1 MSLGSTSPSQAARAE
16 RSRRGAVVRRLLIS
30 VLSLGLFLS
39 GVSSDAQ
46 AVPGVFHPDLL
57 KALDTLDHA
66 QGPEAY
72 AAIDRLWSL
81 WDRAEAAQIEE
92 ALLGASQSAKLNAD
106 ARAYAGMLA
115 AFARARRG
123 DQKAATQ
130 RVRELGYVSS
140 FLVVGPFD
148 NEGKVGIDQA
158 YEPEQELMAPI
169 TPGRAYSGKERPVRY
184 RAISNAF
191 PFGWLDA
198 SALVRPETKVCIY
211 ATTFVK
217 DEKLTRGTRKIRAY
231 VGAGGAFKLFWNGQ
245 EALKDTAYRGHDFD
259 RSGVELTLEPGPN
272 ALMVKVCGEDNAP
285 ELSLRLADDHGAPDA
300 RLVSSIDIADSQKA
314 SERMQRG
321 EGRGARGESKKP
333 DGKGA
338 LTKEAAAKAEKVK
351 AEKVEKAEK
360 NKLALGPIPLFEQ
373 LVSGKKPRPRDL
385 EAYARYLTDTNGDD
399 PALHLARDYSQ
410 RAADAEPTIERY
422 LLASRL
428 AEDRNQQNEWLN
440 KAEALA
446 AKSGKPSKELL
457 NARAVHRRNSPN
469 WRDASPIFDRVLA
482 QDPDD
487 LLALAGRVEL
497 YNMAGLPRTALGVLE
512 QAVRRAPDSVNL
524 LNMYGSQLR
533 LLGRAADAS
542 EAEERYAM
550 RRFDDGNYLTQMI
563 DLAVARRNRAEA
575 ERWVERL
582 LAAYNGNQWAL
593 GVSARAYRSLGQ
605 PERAIA
611 TYKRSLEL
619 APEDVGTLRSL
630 AELQGELGRRD
641 EQLMSMREILRIRPQ
656 DRDVRE
662 YVEHLEPA
670 KPRPD
675 EAYAWNSDQFLKQRF
690 APAGGQ
696 PRRTLRDLTVTT
708 VFDNGLSSQFRQIV
722 FQPLTEPA
730 AAAGRQYGFTYESD
744 RQVVQLRGAK
754 VYRADGK
761 IDEAVEYGEG
771 SSDDPSISMYTSA
784 RTFYVQF
791 PRLEPGDVVELRYRV
806 DDVTPRNEFGNY
818 FGEIVALQGGEPV
831 ANAEYV
837 LITPKD
843 RTFYFDQNIPGLK
856 QSDSVSAGQRIYRFS
871 ASSIPALNP
880 EPAMPPWSE
889 VLGSVQVSTYKN
901 WDDLGRW
908 YWGLVK
914 DQFDLDEET
923 RKLAKKITEGKTT
936 ELDKVKA
943 VYKWVTDNTR
953 YVALEFGIY
962 GYKPRRCV
970 QTVARGW
977 GDCKDKATVIATLLN
992 ELGIKS
998 TIVITRTRM
1007 RGDFRSK
1014 IASFAPFDHAIA
1026 YVPSLNLYLDGTAE
1040 HTGIYELPK
1049 MDVGAVVLQVNE
1061 GKPLLTRIPDADPEK
1076 NFVHRE
1082 LNVELD
1088 AKGGGK
1094 LDIDYSTGGY
1104 NAAAWRDAY
1113 SAEATRRERM
1123 TRDLGGDFP
1132 GVSINE
1138 GAQGLVTSDLMNAE
1152 EPVKIH
1158 VRAVA
1163 PGFAR
1168 NEGDTLSMPV
1178 TGGYRLTPNFAS
1190 LSQRRQPVD
1199 LIAFA
1204 TVDDVYRI
1212 KLPAGAKVVSVPE
1225 DRAGTSRFGSYSV
1238 KVEQA
1243 KGEVVVRSKLQV
1255 KVPRIEPADYQDW
1268 KRFCEAADSAVS
1280 PRLVVK
1286 P

>member
-1 MSLGSTSPSQAARAE
+1 M
-16 RSRRGAVVRRLLIS
+16 RRFFITLSAVVATALA
-30 VLSLGLFLS
+30 VTLGV
-39 GVSSDAQ
+39 GREAQ
-46 AVPGVFHPDLL
+46 AVPSVFHPELL
-57 KALDTLDHA
+57 RALDTLDHA

-72 AAIDRLWSL
+72 AAIDRIWTL
-81 WDRAEAAQIEE
+81 WDRADAVHVEE
-92 ALLGASQSAKLNAD
+92 ALLEASRSDKLGAD
-106 ARAYAGMLA
+106 ARAYAAVLA

-123 DQKAATQ
+123 DQKAATL
-130 RVRELGYVSS
+130 RVKELGYIGS

-148 NEGKVGIDQA
+148 NEGKAGLDQVF
-158 YEPEQELMAPI
+158 EPEAEIAAPI
-169 TPGRAYSGKERPVRY
+169 TPGRAYAGKERPVRY
-184 RAISNAF
+184 RAVSNAF

-211 ATTFVK
+211 ATSFVH
-217 DEKLTRGTRKIRAY
+217 DEKLLKGTRKIRAY
-231 VGAGGAFKLFWNGQ
+231 VGAGGAFKLFWNGH

-259 RSGVELTLEPGPN
+259 RAGVELTLAPGPN
-272 ALMVKVCGEDNAP
+272 PLLVKVCGEDDAP
-285 ELSLRLADDHGAPDA
+285 QLSIRLADEHGAPDA

-314 SERMQRG
+314 GERLQ
-321 EGRGARGESKKP
+321 ANAKHP
-333 DGKGA
+333 
-338 LTKEAAAKAEKVK
+338 TKEPAHAEPT
-351 AEKVEKAEK
+351 
-360 NKLALGPIPLFEQ
+360 LALGPVPLFEK
-373 LVSGKKPRPRDL
+373 LVSVKQPRARDL
-385 EAYARYLTDTNGDD
+385 EAYARYLADTNGDD
-399 PALHLARDYSQ
+399 PALHLARDLSQ
-410 RAADAEPTIERY
+410 RAADAAPSIERY

-428 AEDRNQQNEWLN
+428 AEDRNQQNEWLSR
-440 KAEALA
+440 AEALA
-446 AKSGKPSKELL
+446 QKSGKTPKDLL
-457 NARAVHRRNSPN
+457 NARAIHRRNSPN

-482 QDPDD
+482 EDPDD

-512 QAVRRAPDSVNL
+512 QAVRRKPESVNL

-542 EAEERYAM
+542 EAEERYAA
-550 RRFDDGNYLTQMI
+550 RRFDDSNYLTSMI
-563 DLAVARRNRAEA
+563 DLAIARRNQAGA

-593 GVSARAYRSLGQ
+593 GVAARAYRALGQ
-605 PERAIA
+605 PERAAA

-619 APEDVGTLRSL
+619 APEDVGTLRALS
-630 AELQGELGRRD
+630 ELQGELGRRD
-641 EQLMSMREILRIRPQ
+641 EQLLSLREILRIRPQ

-670 KPRPD
+670 RPRPD
-675 EAYAWNSDQFLKQRF
+675 EAYAWEAQKFLKQRF
-690 APAGGQ
+690 APAQGQ

-730 AAAGRQYGFTYESD
+730 AAAGRQYGFAYESD

-771 SSDDPSISMYTSA
+771 TADDPSISMYTSA
-784 RTFYVQF
+784 RSFYVQF

-831 ANAEYV
+831 SNAEYV
-837 LITPKD
+837 LITPKE
-843 RTFYFDQNIPGLK
+843 RTFYFDQNVPGLTT
-856 QSDSVSAGQRIYRFS
+856 SSSVAGNQRIYRFS
-871 ASSIPALNP
+871 AKEIAAVNP
-880 EPAMPPWSE
+880 EPAMPPWPE
-889 VLGSVQVSTYKN
+889 VLGSVHVSTYKS

-908 YWGLVK
+908 YWGLIK

-923 RKLAKKITEGKTT
+923 RKLAKKITEGKTS

-943 VYKWVTDNTR
+943 VYDWVTANTR

-977 GDCKDKATVIATLLN
+977 GDCKDKATVIATLLS

-998 TIVITRTRM
+998 TIVVTRTRM

-1061 GKPLLTRIPDADPEK
+1061 GRAVLTRIPNADPEK
-1076 NFVHRE
+1076 NFVRRE

-1094 LDIDYSTGGY
+1094 LDIDYATAGY
-1104 NAAAWRDAY
+1104 NAASWRDAY
-1113 SAEATRRERM
+1113 GAEATRRERM

-1138 GAQGLVTSDLMNAE
+1138 GPSGLVTSDLSNNE
-1152 EPVKIH
+1152 EPVKIK
-1158 VRAVA
+1158 VRAFA

-1168 NEGDTLSMPV
+1168 KEGDALSLPV
-1178 TGGYRLTPNFAS
+1178 TGGFRLTPNFAS
-1190 LSQRRQPVD
+1190 LSQRRQAVE
-1199 LIAFA
+1199 LIAF
-1204 TVDDVYRI
+1204 TSNDDTYRI
-1212 KLPAGAKVVSVPE
+1212 KLPPGAKVLSTPE
-1225 DRAGTSRFGSYSV
+1225 PTEVTSQFGSYSL
-1238 KVEQA
+1238 KVEQTR
-1243 KGEVVVRSKLQV
+1243 GEVIVRSTLRI
-1255 KVPRIEPADYQDW
+1255 KVSRVEPADYQAW
-1268 KRFCEAADSAVS
+1268 KRFCEAADSAFS
-1280 PRLVVK
+1280 PRLLVK

>member
-1 MSLGSTSPSQAARAE
+1 LFVALL
-16 RSRRGAVVRRLLIS
+16 VVA
-30 VLSLGLFLS
+30 LFLTS
-39 GVSSDAQ
+39 GDEAG

-57 KALDTLDHA
+57 RALDTLDEA

-72 AAIDRLWSL
+72 GALDKIWGL
-81 WDRAEAAQIEE
+81 WDRAEGVHIEE
-92 ALLGASQSAKLNAD
+92 ALLGASQNKRLGAD
-106 ARAYAGMLA
+106 AQAYAGVLA

-123 DQKAATQ
+123 DQKAATD
-130 RVRELGYVSS
+130 RIRELGYVSS

-148 NEGKVGIDQA
+148 NEGKAGLDQVF
-158 YEPEQELMAPI
+158 EPEAELVAAI

-184 RAISNAF
+184 RAVADAF

-198 SALVRPETKVCIY
+198 GSLVRPETKVCIY
-211 ATTFVK
+211 ATTFVR
-217 DEKLTRGTRKIRAY
+217 DDKLTKGQRKVRAY
-231 VGAGGAFKLFWNGQ
+231 VGAGGAFKLFWNGEQ
-245 EALKDTAYRGHDFD
+245 SLSDVAYRGHDFD
-259 RSGVELTLEPGPN
+259 RSGVELTLVPGPN
-272 ALMVKVCGEDNAP
+272 PLVVKVCGDDDAP
-285 ELSLRLADDHGAPDA
+285 ELSVRLADERGAPDA
-300 RLVSSIDIADSQKA
+300 RLVTSIDIADSKKA
-314 SERMQRG
+314 SERLVG
-321 EGRGARGESKKP
+321 TAS
-333 DGKGA
+333 KGA
-338 LTKEAAAKAEKVK
+338 KSES
-351 AEKVEKAEK
+351 EK
-360 NKLALGPIPLFEQ
+360 NATGAKDAKKKNSAKPLGPVPLFEQ
-373 LVSGKKPRPRDL
+373 LTSAKKPRARDL
-385 EAYARYLTDTNGDD
+385 EAYARYLADTNGDD
-399 PALHLARDYSQ
+399 PALHLARDLSQ
-410 RAADAEPTIERY
+410 KAADAEPTIERY

-446 AKSGKPSKELL
+446 AKAGKTPKELL

-482 QDPDD
+482 EDPDD
-487 LLALAGRVEL
+487 VLALAGRVEL
-497 YNMAGLPRTALGVLE
+497 YNMAGLPRTALGVVE
-512 QAVRRAPDSVNL
+512 QAVRRAPESVNL
-524 LNMYGSQLR
+524 LNMYASQLH
-533 LLGRAADAS
+533 LLGRSADAS

-550 RRFDDGNYLTQMI
+550 RRFDDGNYLTSMI
-563 DLAVARRNRAEA
+563 DLAIARRNRAEA
-575 ERWVERL
+575 ERWVDRL
-582 LAAYNGNQWAL
+582 LSAYNGNQWAL
-593 GVSARAYRSLGQ
+593 GVAARAYRSLGQ
-605 PERAIA
+605 PERATA

-619 APEDVGTLRSL
+619 APEDVATLRAL

-641 EQLMSMREILRIRPQ
+641 EQLLSLREILRIRPQ

-675 EAYAWNSDQFLKQRF
+675 EAYAWAPDKFLKQRF
-690 APAGGQ
+690 APQNGQ

-708 VFDNGLSSQFRQIV
+708 VFDNGLSSQFRQVV

-730 AAAGRQYGFTYESD
+730 AAAGRQYAFGYESD
-744 RQVVQLRGAK
+744 RQVVQLRGAR
-754 VYRADGK
+754 VFRSDGK
-761 IDEAVEYGEG
+761 VDEAVEYGEG
-771 SSDDPSISMYTSA
+771 SADDPSISMYTSA

-791 PRLEPGDVVELRYRV
+791 PRLEPGDVVELKYRV

-831 ANAEYV
+831 QNAEYV
-837 LITPKD
+837 LITPKA
-843 RTFYFDQNIPGLK
+843 RTFYFDQNVPGLK
-856 QSDSVSAGQRIYRFS
+856 QTDAISGNQRVYRFS
-871 ASSIPALNP
+871 ANNIPALSP
-880 EPAMPPWSE
+880 EPAMPPWPE
-889 VLGSVQVSTYKN
+889 VLGSVHVSTYKS

-908 YWGLVK
+908 YWGLIK

-923 RKLAKKITEGKTT
+923 RKLAKKITDGKTT

-943 VYKWVTDNTR
+943 VYKWVIENTR

-977 GDCKDKATVIATLLN
+977 GDCKDKATVIATLLK

-998 TIVITRTRM
+998 TIVVTRTRM

-1049 MDVGAVVLQVNE
+1049 MDIGAVVLHVNE
-1061 GKPLLTRIPDADPEK
+1061 GKSQLTRIPEADPEK
-1076 NFVHRE
+1076 NFVRRE
-1082 LNVELD
+1082 LFVDLD
-1088 AKGGGK
+1088 AKGAAK
-1094 LDIDYSTGGY
+1094 LDIDYATGGY
-1104 NAAAWRDAY
+1104 NAASWRDAY
-1113 SAEATRRERM
+1113 GAEATRRERM

-1132 GVSINE
+1132 GIAIND
-1138 GAQGLVTSDLMNAE
+1138 GPQGLVTSDLSNNE
-1152 EPVKIH
+1152 EPVKIK

-1178 TGGYRLTPNFAS
+1178 TSGFRLTPNYAS
-1190 LSQRRQPVD
+1190 LSQRRLPVE
-1199 LIAFA
+1199 LIAF
-1204 TVDDVYRI
+1204 TTLDDTYRV
-1212 KLPAGAKVVSVPE
+1212 KLPPGAKLVSAPE
-1225 DRAGTSRFGSYSV
+1225 DRSGSSAFGTYSV
-1238 KVEQA
+1238 KVEQQ

-1255 KVPRIEPADYQDW
+1255 KVSRVEPADYAAW
-1268 KRFCEAADSAVS
+1268 KKFCEEADSAFS
-1280 PRLVVK
+1280 PRLTVK

>member
-1 MSLGSTSPSQAARAE
+1 MRQFW
-16 RSRRGAVVRRLLIS
+16 IS
-30 VLSLGLFLS
+30 VCAAALTLGAIGVANDATAAS
-39 GVSSDAQ
+39 GA
-46 AVPGVFHPDLL
+46 FHPDLL
-57 KALDTLDHA
+57 RALDTLDHA
-66 QGPEAY
+66 EGPEAY
-72 AAIDRLWSL
+72 TGIDRLWSL
-81 WDRAEAAQIEE
+81 WDRAEAQQVEE
-92 ALLGASQSAKLNAD
+92 ALLGAAENKKLGAD
-106 ARAYAGMLA
+106 ARAYAGVLS

-123 DQKAATQ
+123 DQKTATD
-130 RVRELGYVSS
+130 RIRSLGYVGS

-148 NEGKVGIDQA
+148 NEGKGGLDQVF
-158 YEPEQELMAPI
+158 EPESELLAPI

-184 RAISNAF
+184 RAIANAF

-211 ATTFVK
+211 ATTFVR
-217 DEKLTRGTRKIRAY
+217 DDKLTAGTRQVRAY

-245 EALKDTAYRGHDFD
+245 EALVDTAYRGHDFD
-259 RSGVELTLEPGPN
+259 RSGVQLTLVPGPN
-272 ALMVKVCGEDNAP
+272 PLLVKVCGEENAP
-285 ELSLRLADDHGAPDA
+285 EISVRLADETGAPDS

-314 SERMQRG
+314 SERLL
-321 EGRGARGESKKP
+321 ASAKKEP
-333 DGKGA
+333 
-338 LTKEAAAKAEKVK
+338 AAKGKDVK
-351 AEKVEKAEK
+351 GKAAPAK
-360 NKLALGPIPLFEQ
+360 AVKPAKALGPVPVFEQ
-373 LVSGKKPRPRDL
+373 LTSGKKPRPRDL
-385 EAYARYLTDTNGDD
+385 EAYARYLAESNGDD
-399 PALHLARDYSQ
+399 PALHLARDLSQ
-410 RAADAEPTIERY
+410 RAADAEPTIERL

-446 AKSGKPSKELL
+446 KKQGKTPKDLL
-457 NARAVHRRNSPN
+457 NARAVHRRSSPN

-482 QDPDD
+482 EDPDD

-512 QAVRRAPDSVNL
+512 QAVRRTPGSVNL

-550 RRFDDGNYLTQMI
+550 RRFDDGNYLTGMI
-563 DLAVARRNRAEA
+563 DLAIARRNRAEA

-582 LAAYNGNQWAL
+582 LAAYNGNQWSL
-593 GVSARAYRSLGQ
+593 GIAARAYRSLGQ
-605 PERAIA
+605 PERATA
-611 TYKRSLEL
+611 TYKKSLEL
-619 APEDVGTLRSL
+619 APEDVGTLRAIS
-630 AELQGELGRRD
+630 ELQGELGRRD
-641 EQLMSMREILRIRPQ
+641 EQLLSLREILRIRPQ

-662 YVEHLEPA
+662 YLEHLEPA

-675 EAYAWNSDQFLKQRF
+675 EAYAWNADQFLKQRF
-690 APAGGQ
+690 GAAGGQ

-708 VFDNGLSSQFRQIV
+708 VFANGLSSQFRQVV

-730 AAAGRQYGFTYESD
+730 AAAGRQYGFAYESD

-771 SSDDPSISMYTSA
+771 SADDPSISMYTSA

-831 ANAEYV
+831 QNAEYV
-837 LITPKD
+837 LITPKE
-843 RTFYFDQNIPGLK
+843 RTFYFDQNIPGLT
-856 QSDSVSAGQRIYRFS
+856 QSDSVVGNQRVYRFS
-871 ASSIPALNP
+871 AKSIPPLNP
-880 EPAMPPWSE
+880 EPAMPPWPE
-889 VLGSVQVSTYKN
+889 VLGSVHVSTYKN

-908 YWGLVK
+908 YWGLIK

-936 ELDKVKA
+936 ELEKVKA
-943 VYKWVTDNTR
+943 VYKWVIENTR

-977 GDCKDKATVIATLLN
+977 GDCKDKATVIATLLK
-992 ELGIKS
+992 EIGIKS
-998 TIVITRTRM
+998 TIVVTRTRM
-1007 RGDFRSK
+1007 RGDYRSK
-1014 IASFAPFDHAIA
+1014 LASFAPFDHAIA
-1026 YVPSLNLYLDGTAE
+1026 YVPSLDLYLDGTAE

-1049 MDVGAVVLQVNE
+1049 MDVGAVVLRVNE
-1061 GKPLLTRIPDADPEK
+1061 GKAELTKIPAADPEK
-1076 NFVHRE
+1076 NFVKRE
-1082 LNVELD
+1082 LSVDLD
-1088 AKGGGK
+1088 TKGSAK
-1094 LDIDYSTGGY
+1094 LEIDYSTGGY
-1104 NAAAWRDAY
+1104 NSASWRDAY
-1113 SAEATRRERM
+1113 GAESTRRERM

-1138 GAQGLVTSDLMNAE
+1138 GAQGLVTSDLSNNE
-1152 EPVKIH
+1152 EPVKIK
-1158 VRAVA
+1158 VRAAA

-1178 TGGYRLTPNFAS
+1178 TSGFRLTTNYAS
-1190 LSQRRQPVD
+1190 LSQRRQPVE
-1199 LIAFA
+1199 LIAFT
-1204 TVDDVYRI
+1204 TVDDTYRI
-1212 KLPAGAKVVSVPE
+1212 KLPGGAKVVSAPE
-1225 DRAGTSRFGSYSV
+1225 SREGTSPFGSFSI
-1238 KVEQA
+1238 KVEQG
-1243 KGEVVVRSKLQV
+1243 KGEIVVHSKLQV
-1255 KVPRIEPADYQDW
+1255 KASRIEPRDYQAW
-1268 KRFCEAADSAVS
+1268 KRFCEDADSAFS
-1280 PRLVVK
+1280 PRLSVK

>member
-1 MSLGSTSPSQAARAE
+1 MRRLVISLVTAAAVAAGLGS
-16 RSRRGAVVRRLLIS
+16 
-30 VLSLGLFLS
+30 
-39 GVSSDAQ
+39 DAH
-46 AVPGVFHPDLL
+46 AVPSVFHPELMR
-57 KALDTLDHA
+57 ALDTLDHA
-66 QGPEAY
+66 EGPEAY
-72 AAIDRLWSL
+72 AAVDRIWTL
-81 WDRAEAAQIEE
+81 WDRAEAGHIEE
-92 ALLGASQSAKLNAD
+92 ALIAASESKKLTPD
-106 ARAYAGMLA
+106 VRAYAGVLG

-123 DQKAATQ
+123 DQKTATD
-130 RVRELGYVSS
+130 RVRALGYVSS

-148 NEGKVGIDQA
+148 NDGKAGLDQVF
-158 YEPEQELMAPI
+158 EPEAELTAPI
-169 TPGRAYSGKERPVRY
+169 TPGRAFAGKERPVRY
-184 RAISNAF
+184 RGVSNAF

-211 ATTFVK
+211 ASAFVR
-217 DEKLTRGTRKIRAY
+217 DDKLTRGTRKIRVY
-231 VGAGGAFKLFWNGQ
+231 VGTGGAFKLFWNGR
-245 EALKDTAYRGHDFD
+245 ESLKDTAYRGHDFD
-259 RSGVELTLEPGPN
+259 RAGVELELAPGPN
-272 ALMVKVCGEDNAP
+272 PLLLKVCGEENAP
-285 ELSLRLADDHGAPDA
+285 ELSVRLADDQGAPDP
-300 RLVSSIDIADSQKA
+300 RLMTSIDVGDSQKA
-314 SERMQRG
+314 AERLQAEAKKAKPIG
-321 EGRGARGESKKP
+321 KGPAKQPAPKP
-333 DGKGA
+333 D
-338 LTKEAAAKAEKVK
+338 KAI
-351 AEKVEKAEK
+351 
-360 NKLALGPIPLFEQ
+360 GPVPLFER
-373 LVSGKKPRPRDL
+373 LVAAKKPRARDL
-385 EAYARYLTDTNGDD
+385 EAYARYLADTQGDD
-399 PALHLARDYSQ
+399 PALHLARDLSQ
-410 RAADAEPTIERY
+410 RAAEAEPTIERY

-428 AEDRNQQNEWLN
+428 AEDRNQQNEWLG

-446 AKSGKPSKELL
+446 KKTGKTPKDLL

-482 QDPDD
+482 EDPDD
-487 LLALAGRVEL
+487 ILALAGRVEL

-512 QAVRRAPDSVNL
+512 QAVRRQPESVNL

-563 DLAVARRNRAEA
+563 DLAIARRSRADA
-575 ERWVERL
+575 ERWVDRL

-593 GVSARAYRSLGQ
+593 GVAARAYRSLGQ
-605 PERAIA
+605 PERATA

-619 APEDVGTLRSL
+619 APEDVGTLRALS
-630 AELQGELGRRD
+630 ELQGELGKRD
-641 EQLMSMREILRIRPQ
+641 EQLLSLREILRIRPQ

-662 YVEHLEPA
+662 YLEHLEPA

-675 EAYAWNSDQFLKQRF
+675 EAYAWASDKFLKQRF
-690 APAGGQ
+690 AVTSGQ

-708 VFDNGLSSQFRQIV
+708 VFDNGLSSQFRQVV

-730 AAAGRQYGFTYESD
+730 AAAGRQYGFAYESD

-761 IDEAVEYGEG
+761 VDEAVEYGEG
-771 SSDDPSISMYTSA
+771 SADDPSISMYTSA

-831 ANAEYV
+831 QNAEYV

-843 RTFYFDQNIPGLK
+843 RAFYFDQNIPKLTQ
-856 QSDSVSAGQRIYRFS
+856 QSSVVGNQRVYRFN
-871 ASSIPALNP
+871 ADNIPALNP
-880 EPAMPPWSE
+880 EPAMPPWPE
-889 VLGSVQVSTYKN
+889 VLGSVHVSTYKN

-908 YWGLVK
+908 YWGLIK

-943 VYKWVTDNTR
+943 VYKWVIENTR

-977 GDCKDKATVIATLLN
+977 GDCKDKATVIATLLK
-992 ELGIKS
+992 EIGIKS
-998 TIVITRTRM
+998 TIVVTRTRM
-1007 RGDFRSK
+1007 RGDLRSK

-1026 YVPSLNLYLDGTAE
+1026 YVPSLDLYLDGTAE

-1049 MDVGAVVLQVNE
+1049 MDVGAVVLRVNE
-1061 GKPLLTRIPDADPEK
+1061 GKAELTRIPYADPEK
-1076 NFVHRE
+1076 NFLRRE
-1082 LNVELD
+1082 LFVELD
-1088 AKGGGK
+1088 PKGAGK
-1094 LDIDYSTGGY
+1094 LEIEYATGGY
-1104 NAAAWRDAY
+1104 NAASWRDAY
-1113 SAEATRRERM
+1113 GAEATRRERM

-1138 GAQGLVTSDLMNAE
+1138 GPQGLTTSDLSNNE
-1152 EPVKIH
+1152 EKVVIK
-1158 VRAVA
+1158 VRALA

-1178 TGGYRLTPNFAS
+1178 TSGFRLTPNFAS
-1190 LSQRRQPVD
+1190 LSQRRQPVE
-1199 LIAFA
+1199 LIAF
-1204 TVDDVYRI
+1204 TSIDDTYRV
-1212 KLPAGAKVVSVPE
+1212 KLPAGAKVLSLPTE
-1225 DRAGTSRFGSYSV
+1225 ANGSSQFGTYSV

-1243 KGEVVVRSKLQV
+1243 KGEVIVRSKLQV
-1255 KVPRIEPADYQDW
+1255 KVPRIEPADYQAW
-1268 KRFCEAADSAVS
+1268 KRFCEAADSAFS
-1280 PRLVVK
+1280 PRLLVK

>member
-1 MSLGSTSPSQAARAE
+1 MRRFFILLLTALVVTSSLGS
-16 RSRRGAVVRRLLIS
+16 
-30 VLSLGLFLS
+30 
-39 GVSSDAQ
+39 DAY
-46 AVPGVFHPDLL
+46 AVPSVFHPELL
-57 KALDTLDHA
+57 RALDALDHA
-66 QGPEAY
+66 EGPEAY
-72 AAIDRLWSL
+72 AAVDRIWTL
-81 WDRAEAAQIEE
+81 WDRADAAHVEE
-92 ALLGASQSAKLNAD
+92 ALLAASQSRKLGAD
-106 ARAYAGMLA
+106 ARAYASVLA
-115 AFARARRG
+115 SFARARRG
-123 DQKAATQ
+123 DQKAATL
-130 RVRELGYVSS
+130 RVKELGYISN

-148 NEGKVGIDQA
+148 NEGKAGLDQVF
-158 YEPEQELMAPI
+158 EPEAELNAPI
-169 TPGRAYSGKERPVRY
+169 TPGRAYTGKERPVRY
-184 RAISNAF
+184 RAVANAF

-211 ATTFVK
+211 ATAFVH
-217 DEKLTRGTRKIRAY
+217 DDKLLKGTRKIRAY
-231 VGAGGAFKLFWNGQ
+231 VGVGGAFKLFWNGQ
-245 EALKDTAYRGHDFD
+245 ESLEDVAYRGHDFD
-259 RSGVELTLEPGPN
+259 RAGVELSLAPGPN
-272 ALMVKVCGEDNAP
+272 ALVLKVCGEDNAP
-285 ELSLRLADDHGAPDA
+285 ELSVRLADDRGEPDA
-300 RLVSSIDIADSQKA
+300 RLKSTIDIADSQKA
-314 SERMQRG
+314 AERLQ
-321 EGRGARGESKKP
+321 ASVKPKAATSKP
-333 DGKGA
+333 P
-338 LTKEAAAKAEKVK
+338 TAAAP
-351 AEKVEKAEK
+351 VEKP
-360 NKLALGPIPLFEQ
+360 KLALGPVPLFER
-373 LVSGKKPRPRDL
+373 LVAGKQPRARDL
-385 EAYARYLTDTNGDD
+385 EAYARYLADTNGDD
-399 PALHLARDYSQ
+399 PALHLARDLSQ
-410 RAADAEPTIERY
+410 RAADAAPSIERY

-446 AKSGKPSKELL
+446 KKSGKTPKELL

-482 QDPDD
+482 EDPDD

-512 QAVRRAPDSVNL
+512 QAVRRAPESVNL

-542 EAEERYAM
+542 EAEERYAT
-550 RRFDDGNYLTQMI
+550 RRFDDGNYLTSMI
-563 DLAVARRNRAEA
+563 DLAIARRSRAEA

-582 LAAYNGNQWAL
+582 LSAYNGNQWAL
-593 GVSARAYRSLGQ
+593 GVAARTYRSLGQ
-605 PERAIA
+605 PERATA

-619 APEDVGTLRSL
+619 APEDVGTLRALS
-630 AELQGELGRRD
+630 ELQGELGRRD
-641 EQLMSMREILRIRPQ
+641 EQLLSLREILRIRPQ

-675 EAYAWNSDQFLKQRF
+675 EAYAWQADKFLKQRF
-690 APAGGQ
+690 MPAAGQ

-708 VFDNGLSSQFRQIV
+708 VFANGLSSQFRQIV

-730 AAAGRQYGFTYESD
+730 AASGRQYGFAYESD

-771 SSDDPSISMYTSA
+771 SADDPSISMYTSA
-784 RTFYVQF
+784 RSFYVQF

-831 ANAEYV
+831 SNAEYV
-837 LITPKD
+837 LITPKE
-843 RTFYFDQNIPGLK
+843 RTFYFDQNIPSLTTSNAIVGN
-856 QSDSVSAGQRIYRFS
+856 QRVYRF
-871 ASSIPALNP
+871 AAKEIPALNP
-880 EPAMPPWSE
+880 EPSMPPWPE
-889 VLGSVQVSTYKN
+889 LLGSVHVSTYKS

-908 YWGLVK
+908 YWGLIK

-923 RKLAKKITEGKTT
+923 RKLAKKITDGKTT

-943 VYKWVTDNTR
+943 VYKWVTENTR

-992 ELGIKS
+992 EIGIKS
-998 TIVITRTRM
+998 TIVVTRTRM

-1061 GKPLLTRIPDADPEK
+1061 GKAVLTRIPDADPEK

-1082 LNVELD
+1082 LNVDLD
-1088 AKGGGK
+1088 AKGGAK
-1094 LDIDYSTGGY
+1094 LDIDYATGGY
-1104 NAAAWRDAY
+1104 NAASWRDAY
-1113 SAEATRRERM
+1113 GAEATRRERM

-1138 GAQGLVTSDLMNAE
+1138 GPQGLVTSDLTNNE
-1152 EPVKIH
+1152 EPVKIK
-1158 VRAVA
+1158 VRAFA
-1163 PGFAR
+1163 PGFGR
-1168 NEGDTLSMPV
+1168 KESDSLSMPV
-1178 TGGYRLTPNFAS
+1178 TGGFRLTPNFAS
-1190 LSQRRQPVD
+1190 LSHRRQAVE
-1199 LIAFA
+1199 LIAF
-1204 TVDDVYRI
+1204 TTIDDVYRV
-1212 KLPAGAKVVSVPE
+1212 KLPAGAKVLSAPE
-1225 DRAGTSRFGSYSV
+1225 PREATSPFGSYSIQ
-1238 KVEQA
+1238 VEQA
-1243 KGEVVVRSKLQV
+1243 RGEVVVHSKLRV
-1255 KVPRIEPADYQDW
+1255 KVSRVEPADYQAW
-1268 KRFCEAADSAVS
+1268 KRFCEEADAAFS
-1280 PRLVVK
+1280 PRLLVK

>member
-1 MSLGSTSPSQAARAE
+1 M
-16 RSRRGAVVRRLLIS
+16 RRFLIS
-30 VLSLGLFLS
+30 LLAFTLFATAA
-39 GVSSDAQ
+39 GSDAQ
-46 AVPGVFHPDLL
+46 AVPGVFHPDLMR
-57 KALDTLDHA
+57 ALDALDHA

-72 AAIDRLWSL
+72 GAVDRIWSL

-92 ALLGASQSAKLNAD
+92 ALLGASENKKLGPD
-106 ARAYAGMLA
+106 ARAYAGVLS

-123 DQKAATQ
+123 DQKAATEHI
-130 RVRELGYVSS
+130 RALGYVSN

-148 NEGKVGIDQA
+148 NEGKSGLDQA
-158 YEPEQELMAPI
+158 FEPEAELTAPI

-184 RAISNAF
+184 RAVANAF

-211 ATTFVK
+211 ATAFVR
-217 DEKLTRGTRKIRAY
+217 DEKLSRGTRKVRAY

-245 EALKDTAYRGHDFD
+245 ERLRDVAYRGHDFD
-259 RSGVELTLEPGPN
+259 RAGVELVLEPGPN
-272 ALMVKVCGEDNAP
+272 ALVVKVCGEDNAP
-285 ELSLRLADDHGAPDA
+285 ELSVRMADDQGAPDA
-300 RLVSSIDIADSQKA
+300 RLMTSIDIGDSQKA
-314 SERMQRG
+314 AERMQ
-321 EGRGARGESKKP
+321 AAAKKP
-333 DGKGA
+333 NGKGA
-338 LTKEAAAKAEKVK
+338 LTKDAAKAVK
-351 AEKVEKAEK
+351 DAKAKTEAPK
-360 NKLALGPIPLFEQ
+360 PKLALGPVPLFER
-373 LVSGKKPRPRDL
+373 LTAGSKPRARDL
-385 EAYARYLTDTNGDD
+385 ESYARYLADTNGDD
-399 PALHLARDYSQ
+399 SALHIARDLSQ
-410 RAADAEPTIERY
+410 RAADAEPSIERI

-446 AKSGKPSKELL
+446 AKAGKTPKELL
-457 NARAVHRRNSPN
+457 DARAIHRRNSPN

-482 QDPDD
+482 EDPDD

-533 LLGRAADAS
+533 LLGRSADAS

-550 RRFDDGNYLTQMI
+550 RRFDDGNYLTSMI
-563 DLAVARRNRAEA
+563 DLAIARRSKNEA
-575 ERWVERL
+575 ERWVDRL

-593 GVSARAYRSLGQ
+593 GVAARAYRSLGQ
-605 PERAIA
+605 PERATA

-619 APEDVGTLRSL
+619 APEDVGTLRALS
-630 AELQGELGRRD
+630 ELQGELGRRD
-641 EQLMSMREILRIRPQ
+641 EQMLSLREILRIRPQ

-675 EAYAWNSDQFLKQRF
+675 EAYAWDSDKFLKQRF
-690 APAGGQ
+690 VPAAGQ

-708 VFDNGLSSQFRQIV
+708 VFNNGLSSQFRQIV

-730 AAAGRQYGFTYESD
+730 AAAGRQYGFGYESD
-744 RQVVQLRGAK
+744 RQVVQLRGAR

-761 IDEAVEYGEG
+761 IDEAVESGEG
-771 SSDDPSISMYTSA
+771 SADDPSVSMYTSA

-818 FGEIVALQGGEPV
+818 FGEVVALQGGEPV
-831 ANAEYV
+831 SNAEYV
-837 LITPKD
+837 LITPKE
-843 RTFYFDQNIPGLK
+843 RTFYFDHNVAGLTM
-856 QSDSVSAGQRIYRFS
+856 SDSVAGSQRIYRF
-871 ASSIPALNP
+871 AAKDIPALNP
-880 EPAMPPWSE
+880 EPSMPPWPE
-889 VLGSVQVSTYKN
+889 VLGSVNVSTYKS

-908 YWGLVK
+908 YWGLIK

-923 RKLAKKITEGKTT
+923 RKLAKQITEGKTT

-943 VYKWVTDNTR
+943 IYKWVTENTR

-977 GDCKDKATVIATLLN
+977 GDCKDKATVIATLLK
-992 ELGIKS
+992 EAGIPS
-998 TIVITRTRM
+998 TIVVTRTRM
-1007 RGDFRSK
+1007 RGDLRSK
-1014 IASFAPFDHAIA
+1014 MASFAPFDHAIA

-1049 MDVGAVVLQVNE
+1049 MDIGAVVLQVNE
-1061 GKPLLTRIPDADPEK
+1061 GKAQLTRIPSADPEK

-1082 LNVELD
+1082 LAVDLD
-1088 AKGGGK
+1088 AKGSAK

-1104 NAAAWRDAY
+1104 NAASWRDAY
-1113 SAEATRRERM
+1113 GAEATRRERM

-1138 GAQGLVTSDLMNAE
+1138 GAQGLVTSDLTNNE
-1152 EPVKIH
+1152 EPVKIK
-1158 VRAVA
+1158 VRAAA

-1168 NEGDTLSMPV
+1168 NEGDGMSMPV
-1178 TGGYRLTPNFAS
+1178 TSGFRLTPNYAS
-1190 LSQRRQPVD
+1190 LSQRRQAVE
-1199 LIAFA
+1199 LIAF
-1204 TVDDVYRI
+1204 TSIDDVYRV

-1225 DRAGTSRFGSYSV
+1225 ERAATSPFGSYSV

-1243 KGEVVVRSKLQV
+1243 HGEVVVRSKLQV
-1255 KVPRIEPADYQDW
+1255 TASRVEPADYQAW
-1268 KRFCEAADSAVS
+1268 KRFCEEADSAFS
-1280 PRLVVK
+1280 PRLLVK